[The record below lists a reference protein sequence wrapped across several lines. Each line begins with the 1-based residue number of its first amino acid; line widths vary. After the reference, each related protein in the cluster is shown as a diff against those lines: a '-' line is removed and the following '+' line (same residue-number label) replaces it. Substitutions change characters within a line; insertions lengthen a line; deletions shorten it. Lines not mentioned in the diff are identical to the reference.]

1 MKEVQKEP
9 GHGEAVERTI
19 TEAELAAAVFNRAV
33 KKISIATNFRGHFEL
48 TVTLIKKEGEH
59 QLITTRNTVKE
70 WVSLDRLYKH
80 LRDDMGLDQYLN
92 FSFTFC
98 WYDCIIFKI

>member
-1 MKEVQKEP
+1 MKEARKEP
-9 GHGEAVERTI
+9 GHGDAVERTI

-33 KKISIATNFRGHFEL
+33 KKIDIASNFRGHFEL

-92 FSFTFC
+92 FSFTFSNNTS
-98 WYDCIIFKI
+98 KQS

>member
-1 MKEVQKEP
+1 MKEAHKEP
-9 GHGEAVERTI
+9 GHRDAVERTI
-19 TEAELAAAVFNRAV
+19 TEAELAAAVTNRSV
-33 KKISIATNFRGHFEL
+33 KKINIATNFRGHFEL

-92 FSFTFC
+92 FSFTFSN
-98 WYDCIIFKI
+98 KNTKQS

>member
-1 MKEVQKEP
+1 MKGFRKDS
-9 GHGEAVERTI
+9 GHGDLADLTI
-19 TEAELAAAVFNRAV
+19 TEAELAAAVFSRAV
-33 KKISIATNFRGHFEL
+33 KKINIDTNYRGHFEL

-92 FSFTFC
+92 FSFTFSN
-98 WYDCIIFKI
+98 KTSKQS